1 MRLSLI
7 LLQVLF
13 LSAFPAAAQL
23 VPETRP
29 LGIKIVGPKNGQFI
43 GSSRGTLRFTEDTV
57 QYDTTGKND
66 ARTWWYADIKQLQGL
81 SPTRIAVLP
90 LDRFCLQMQAY
101 ESGSGSTRTFVFEL
115 KRALPSEV
123 YDAHWAR
130 VNAPGVQG
138 GPSSRTGVAGTRTRS
153 VDRW

>member
-29 LGIKIVGPKNGQFI
+29 VGIKIVGPKKGQLF
-43 GSSRGTLRFTEDTV
+43 GSSRGALRFTEDTV
-57 QYDTTGKND
+57 QYDTTEKND
-66 ARTWWYADIKQLQGL
+66 ARTWWYANIKQLQVL

-90 LDRFCLQMQAY
+90 IDRFRLQVQPY
-101 ESGSGSTRTFVFEL
+101 EGVSTRTFVFEL
-115 KRALPSEV
+115 KRALPSEF
-123 YDAHWAR
+123 YDALWTR
-130 VNAPGVQG
+130 VNPPGVQVS
-138 GPSSRTGVAGTRTRS
+138 PASPTGVLGTRPRS